1 MVRRLVMVLA
11 LALVACDGPPSPP
24 EPGPPWTSITL
35 DEGVDGLPRRR
46 LEAAVTSLG
55 TRLVIAGGYATSLR
69 EGLEITDEV
78 LVLDTL
84 APEPEQQWT
93 QLPPLPV
100 RWTHGALVGTGN
112 TLFLLGGHEDV
123 NGTARGEVFMLEL
136 VDDATKREWIPLE
149 PMPVGLERG
158 GAGVVVVPPFV
169 YLLGGANA
177 TGPLATNLRFDMIAA
192 RDGLVSTLAWSRL
205 LPDLPLAR
213 SHPAAMELYGDLF
226 VAGGLDDANR
236 PLGDVWRLSL
246 DDNPVEQKLWRPG
259 EPMITS
265 RGGCAYGRAFGA
277 LLCAGGEAGPVAVS
291 VVERYDPDGK
301 VVDGEVLDEWT
312 TLPEMPEPRAGI
324 QGAVIGGKL
333 YVVGGS
339 QSLMFEPTDSVLVFS
354 VVDTIDTP
362 RLGSN

>member
-1 MVRRLVMVLA
+1 MEIGR
-11 LALVACDGPPSPP
+11 DGM
-24 EPGPPWTSITL
+24 
-35 DEGVDGLPRRR
+35 PRRR
-46 LEAAVTSLG
+46 LEAAVTALG
-55 TRLVIAGGYATSLR
+55 TRLVIAGGYSSSMR
-69 EGLEITDEV
+69 EGLKITNEV
-78 LVLDTL
+78 IMFDTL
-84 APEPEQQWT
+84 ATTPSEQWEN
-93 QLPPLPV
+93 LPRLPV

-112 TLFLLGGHEDV
+112 TLFMLGGHEDV
-123 NGTARGEVFMLEL
+123 NGTASGRVFMLEL
-136 VDDATKREWIPLE
+136 RDGSKLEWEWVELE

-205 LPDLPLAR
+205 LPDLPLGR

-236 PLGDVWRLSL
+236 PLGDVWRLPL

-265 RGGCAYGRAFGA
+265 RGGCAYGKAFGA

-301 VVDGEVLDEWT
+301 VVDGAVVDEWT
-312 TLPEMPEPRAGI
+312 ARPEMPEPRAGM